1 MLKKAGRNR
10 GAPTETVPLLRR
22 RRARGLSYVLPC
34 FIFLSVITIFPITYS
49 LYLGFSRYQLQLGA
63 PPEWVSF
70 GNYIEGLTDPK
81 FINSVVVLLKVM
93 GMGLAAE
100 FLIGFGLALLLNA
113 EFRGKTVAITLLTAP
128 AVIAPSVAALMF
140 RILYHP
146 QYGNINSFLSWLFGQ
161 QIMIRWLDADL
172 ALYSVTAVD
181 VYRATAFV
189 MLVMLAGLSSISP
202 TLYECAK
209 CEGASALQGFRMI
222 TLPLMKWHIVMVLLI
237 RLIDLAKF
245 FGIPYILTGGGPA
258 DVTKT
263 VNIYIFEAGLQAFRV
278 GYGSALSIM
287 LLIGVLILTI
297 AFIQAMGKRG

>member
-1 MLKKAGRNR
+1 
-10 GAPTETVPLLRR
+10 
-22 RRARGLSYVLPC
+22 LSYVLPC

-63 PPEWVSF
+63 EPKWISF
-70 GNYIEGLTDPK
+70 GNYVEGLTDPK

-93 GMGLAAE
+93 VMGLTAE
-100 FLIGFGLALLLNA
+100 FIFGFTLALLLSA
-113 EFRGKTVAITLLTAP
+113 EFKGRTAVITILTAP

-146 QYGNINSFLSWLFGQ
+146 QYGNINSFLSWLLGSK
-161 QIMIRWLDADL
+161 IMIRWLDTEL

-181 VYRATAFV
+181 IYRATAFV

-202 TLYECAK
+202 TLYESAK
-209 CEGASALQGFRMI
+209 CEGATPIQSFRMI
-222 TLPLMKWHIVMVLLI
+222 TLPLMKWHILVVVLI

-258 DVTKT
+258 DTTKT
-263 VNIYIFEAGLQAFRV
+263 VNIFIFEIGLQAFRV
-278 GYGSALSIM
+278 GYGAALSIM
-287 LLIGVLILTI
+287 LLLGVLFLTM
-297 AFIQAMGKRG
+297 AFIKVMGKRG